1 MRIVQDYLRELDRA
15 KLMKAYFEYAKGE
28 LDELFGWDLFDKE
41 EQMNVMYGDMDGFIQ
56 YLADLK
62 PETVGNGK
70 NYILFAYPDCEMPG
84 HNFKM
89 SHTLVCKED
98 LLASKERVGGHI
110 YDTSSQAEIVGF
122 YVSDAPYTKEHI
134 YELMG
139 QVLFVALEH
148 GPGQECLEMD
158 YEEITNVKGIWY
170 RNEDEY
176 LDVLQGRS
184 MPDESLYSE
193 ETDEMDSVQMKYWWS
208 IMQSVT
214 NYKHYCYDREQNA
227 LRELLQK
234 ENDQEPLVPTGYPK
248 LDEFLGGLRKGDL
261 VLLGSRPAMGKG
273 LFAINIMNYLM
284 LTKNIPCLYYSLQR
298 TKESFCERL
307 FNIGG
312 DKIYKRVT
320 DTGGPVLYVEDS
332 SQMTVDKIYA
342 NARMHKKKHDI
353 GFIIIDYIQ
362 LLSLDCIE
370 DFDLDYIK
378 RRRFVFT
385 EIAMQ
390 LKELALELD
399 VPVLVLST
407 LSRSLEYRDN
417 KRPVKEDIKVR
428 DYGLMEEYIDL
439 MMFLYRD
446 DYYNRDVTSEHN
458 NTEVIVAKNNKG
470 PTGTVKLN
478 WRKGSTC

>member
-1 MRIVQDYLRELDRA
+1 MRIVQDYLRELDRV
-15 KLMKAYFEYAKGE
+15 KLMDAYFKYAQDDMEDWE
-28 LDELFGWDLFDKE
+28 LYDE
-41 EQMNVMYGDMDGFIQ
+41 EQRMHIKYSDTDGIIQ
-56 YLADLK
+56 YLVDLK
-62 PETVGNGK
+62 PEAVGNGK
-70 NYILFAYPDCEMPG
+70 TYILFAYPDCEMSG

-98 LLASKERVGGHI
+98 LLASNERVGGHI
-110 YDTSSQAEIVGF
+110 YDTSSQAEILGF

-139 QVLFVALEH
+139 QVLSVALEH
-148 GPGQECLEMD
+148 GPRQECLEMD
-158 YEEITNVKGIWY
+158 YEELKNVKGIWY
-170 RNEDEY
+170 KNEAEY

-184 MPDESLYSE
+184 MPDESLYSAK
-193 ETDEMDSVQMKYWWS
+193 TDEMDSAQMKHWWS
-208 IMQSVT
+208 VLQAVA
-214 NYKHYCYDREQNA
+214 NYKHYCYDREQNV

-234 ENDQEPLVPTGYPK
+234 DIDAETLISTGYPK

-298 TKESFCERL
+298 SKKSFCERL

-312 DKIYKRVT
+312 DKICERVL
-320 DTGGPVLYVEDS
+320 DTETPVLYVEDS
-332 SQMTVDKIYA
+332 LQWTVEKIYA
-342 NARMHKKKHDI
+342 NARMHKKEHNI
-353 GFIIIDYIQ
+353 GFIVIDYVQ

-370 DFDLDYIK
+370 DFGLNYFA
-378 RRRFVFT
+378 RTRFVFT

-407 LSRSLEYRDN
+407 LSRSLEYRDD

-428 DYGLMEEYIDL
+428 DCGLMEEYIDL

-446 DYYNRDVTSEHN
+446 DYYNRDVDPEHN
-458 NTEVIVAKNNKG
+458 NAEVIVAKNNKG
-470 PTGTVKLN
+470 PTGTVKMN
-478 WRKGSTC
+478 WRS